1 MSEELVTCAFT
12 TFNASQT
19 IERAILSAI
28 NQTYSNI
35 EIIVVDDC
43 SEDNTLEIINK
54 VSKKNKFSIKIIK
67 LEKNMGVGFTRNIC
81 IENAKGIFIC
91 FFDDDDYSYSL
102 RIETQIKKLR
112 EYEKFKEINNSNN
125 TSALC
130 YSDRLIHYQ
139 KKKSIVC
146 KSMIV
151 QEIDKYRNQFV
162 NSMLYADGFPPFGRP
177 GSTATCT
184 LFARKSLLLNLS
196 MFNSNLRRC
205 EDSDLAIRALMNKVE
220 IISTKTILVD
230 QYYLHNI
237 NKNLYDYEMQL
248 VNIHKS
254 WLDKFGLYDFSIIY
268 IKLKNSFFNYHFF
281 KFAFLFFFLILKFP
295 FKTTSRIISS
305 LRTIIFSVSHRFK
318 Y

>member
-19 IERAILSAI
+19 IERGILSAI
-28 NQTYSNI
+28 NQTYINI

-43 SEDNTLEIINK
+43 SEDNTLDIINS
-54 VSKKNKFSIKIIK
+54 VAKKNKFSIKIIK

-91 FFDDDDYSYSL
+91 FFDDDDYSYSY
-102 RIETQIKKLR
+102 RIEKQLKKLR
-112 EYEKFKEINNSNN
+112 EYEKFKEIKNNNI
-125 TSALC
+125 SALC

-139 KKKSIVC
+139 NKKSIIC

-151 QEIDKYRNQFV
+151 KEIEKYRNQFV
-162 NSMLYADGFPPFGRP
+162 NSMLYADSFPPIGRP

-205 EDSDLAIRALMNKVE
+205 EDSDLAIRALMKKVE

-230 QYYLHNI
+230 QYYLHNS
-237 NKNLYDYEMQL
+237 NKDLYNYEMQL
-248 VNIHKS
+248 LNIHKS
-254 WLDKFGLYDFSIIY
+254 WLDKFGLYDFSRIY
-268 IKLKNSFFNYHFF
+268 INLKSSFFNYHFL

-295 FKTTSRIISS
+295 FKTTSRLISS